1 MQTSTDSTKFLER
14 ISPSVMEMC
23 FGTVKSVRTAESHH
37 VIGTGAE
44 YLLVV

>member
-14 ISPSVMEMC
+14 ISVMEMC
-23 FGTVKSVRTAESHH
+23 FGTVKSVRTAESRH
-37 VIGTGAE
+37 VIGTGAK